1 MNFKVRKKVATRHF
15 YINPQFTGLSLL
27 SSKNICIP
35 SHTTQFLEGPTPP
48 FNKGTGGR
56 GVPTMIFQFHSCTHY
71 IYVSVCPRKIWVW
84 HWGNNFLYVLLAWCC
99 FPKINMIQVCSKT
112 PELVND
118 MPNYFSVK
126 QFSDD
131 FLMVSLIIFWS

>member
-1 MNFKVRKKVATRHF
+1 MATRHF
-15 YINPQFTGLSLL
+15 YINTQFTGLSLL
-27 SSKNICIP
+27 SSKKNCIP
-35 SHTTQFLEGPTPP
+35 SHITQFLEDPTPP
-48 FNKGTGGR
+48 LIRVREGG

-84 HWGNNFLYVLLAWCC
+84 HCGNNFLYILLAWCC

-131 FLMVSLIIFWS
+131 FLMVSSIIFWS

>member
-1 MNFKVRKKVATRHF
+1 MNFKVRKKWQPAISTST
-15 YINPQFTGLSLL
+15 PSLQVY
-27 SSKNICIP
+27 P
-35 SHTTQFLEGPTPP
+35 SFLAKKIVSPP
-48 FNKGTGGR
+48 ILLNFWKILPPPLIRVRGR
-56 GVPTMIFQFHSCTHY
+56 GGVPTMIFQFHSCTHY

-84 HWGNNFLYVLLAWCC
+84 HCGNNFLYVLLAWCC